1 MTIELGQDWK
11 LDEYGDIAVA
21 WALEAAR
28 LVSGQAS
35 VIEDFC

>member
-21 WALEAAR
+21 WALDGPPLGSR
-28 LVSGQAS
+28 NPT
-35 VIEDFC
+35 